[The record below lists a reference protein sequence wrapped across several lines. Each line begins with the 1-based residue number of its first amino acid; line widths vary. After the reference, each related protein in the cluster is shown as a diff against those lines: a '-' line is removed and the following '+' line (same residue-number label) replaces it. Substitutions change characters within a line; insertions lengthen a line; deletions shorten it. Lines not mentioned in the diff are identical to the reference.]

1 LVVLGDMLELGEHA
15 HDMHVGLVPSLINNQ
30 MDLVFAAG
38 KFMESMYHA
47 LPESMRGAYAL
58 SSGELAPTV
67 VSALRDRDL
76 VLVKGSR
83 GSKMELVVQ
92 AMETNAARFDAG
104 EA

>member
-1 LVVLGDMLELGEHA
+1 
-15 HDMHVGLVPSLINNQ
+15 
-30 MDLVFAAG
+30 
-38 KFMESMYHA
+38 
-47 LPESMRGAYAL
+47 MRGAYAL